1 MVNKNQNN
9 VDFGYKSVKKSDK
22 QKLVNNIFNSVA
34 RKYDLMN
41 DITSLGIHRN
51 WKSDLINWIAP
62 QSNQNLADIAGGTG
76 DIAYKFLNAG
86 GNSAHIFDINKE
98 MIQVSKQK
106 YRNIKNLEWSIA
118 SAENIPALD
127 NSFERANQLFNNT
140 KINSERIENSIR
152 TYSDNWS
159 YERIGKVELITLTLG
174 ISELIMDL
182 SPTKVIISEWVKLAD
197 KHSSSQSAKFVNGI
211 LDKLSQEI

>member
-1 MVNKNQNN
+1 MK
-9 VDFGYKSVKKSDK
+9 DFRQITFESLFEDGLPSLKEKD
-22 QKLVNNIFNSVA
+22 FN
-34 RKYDLMN
+34 
-41 DITSLGIHRN
+41 ITSL
-51 WKSDLINWIAP
+51 SE
-62 QSNQNLADIAGGTG
+62 NQNL
-76 DIAYKFLNAG
+76 
-86 GNSAHIFDINKE
+86 
-98 MIQVSKQK
+98 
-106 YRNIKNLEWSIA
+106 
-118 SAENIPALD
+118 
-127 NSFERANQLFNNT
+127 RANQLFNNT

>member
-1 MVNKNQNN
+1 MK
-9 VDFGYKSVKKSDK
+9 DFRQITFETLFEEG
-22 QKLVNNIFNSVA
+22 L
-34 RKYDLMN
+34 
-41 DITSLGIHRN
+41 TSLEEKDFNI
-51 WKSDLINWIAP
+51 SSL
-62 QSNQNLADIAGGTG
+62 SENQNL
-76 DIAYKFLNAG
+76 
-86 GNSAHIFDINKE
+86 
-98 MIQVSKQK
+98 
-106 YRNIKNLEWSIA
+106 
-118 SAENIPALD
+118 
-127 NSFERANQLFNNT
+127 RANQLFNNT

>member
-1 MVNKNQNN
+1 MK
-9 VDFGYKSVKKSDK
+9 DFRQITFETLFEEG
-22 QKLVNNIFNSVA
+22 L
-34 RKYDLMN
+34 
-41 DITSLGIHRN
+41 TSLKGKDFNI
-51 WKSDLINWIAP
+51 SSL
-62 QSNQNLADIAGGTG
+62 SENQNL
-76 DIAYKFLNAG
+76 
-86 GNSAHIFDINKE
+86 
-98 MIQVSKQK
+98 
-106 YRNIKNLEWSIA
+106 
-118 SAENIPALD
+118 
-127 NSFERANQLFNNT
+127 RANQLFNNT

>member
-1 MVNKNQNN
+1 MK
-9 VDFGYKSVKKSDK
+9 DFRQITFETLFEAG
-22 QKLVNNIFNSVA
+22 L
-34 RKYDLMN
+34 
-41 DITSLGIHRN
+41 TSLKEKDFNI
-51 WKSDLINWIAP
+51 SSL
-62 QSNQNLADIAGGTG
+62 SENQNL
-76 DIAYKFLNAG
+76 
-86 GNSAHIFDINKE
+86 
-98 MIQVSKQK
+98 
-106 YRNIKNLEWSIA
+106 
-118 SAENIPALD
+118 
-127 NSFERANQLFNNT
+127 RANQLFNNT

>member
-1 MVNKNQNN
+1 MK
-9 VDFGYKSVKKSDK
+9 DFRQITFETLFEEG
-22 QKLVNNIFNSVA
+22 L
-34 RKYDLMN
+34 
-41 DITSLGIHRN
+41 TSL
-51 WKSDLINWIAP
+51 KEKDINI
-62 QSNQNLADIAGGTG
+62 SSLSENQNL
-76 DIAYKFLNAG
+76 
-86 GNSAHIFDINKE
+86 
-98 MIQVSKQK
+98 
-106 YRNIKNLEWSIA
+106 
-118 SAENIPALD
+118 
-127 NSFERANQLFNNT
+127 RANQLFNNT

>member
-1 MVNKNQNN
+1 MK
-9 VDFGYKSVKKSDK
+9 DFRQITFETLFEEG
-22 QKLVNNIFNSVA
+22 L
-34 RKYDLMN
+34 
-41 DITSLGIHRN
+41 TSLKEKDFNI
-51 WKSDLINWIAP
+51 SSL
-62 QSNQNLADIAGGTG
+62 SENQNL
-76 DIAYKFLNAG
+76 
-86 GNSAHIFDINKE
+86 
-98 MIQVSKQK
+98 
-106 YRNIKNLEWSIA
+106 
-118 SAENIPALD
+118 
-127 NSFERANQLFNNT
+127 RANQLFNNT

-197 KHSSSQSAKFVNGI
+197 IHSSSQSAKFVNGI

>member
-1 MVNKNQNN
+1 MK
-9 VDFGYKSVKKSDK
+9 DFRQITFETLFEEG
-22 QKLVNNIFNSVA
+22 L
-34 RKYDLMN
+34 
-41 DITSLGIHRN
+41 TSLKEKDFNI
-51 WKSDLINWIAP
+51 SSL
-62 QSNQNLADIAGGTG
+62 SENQNL
-76 DIAYKFLNAG
+76 
-86 GNSAHIFDINKE
+86 
-98 MIQVSKQK
+98 
-106 YRNIKNLEWSIA
+106 
-118 SAENIPALD
+118 
-127 NSFERANQLFNNT
+127 RANQLFNNT

-174 ISELIMDL
+174 ISELIMNL

>member
-1 MVNKNQNN
+1 MK
-9 VDFGYKSVKKSDK
+9 DFRQITFETLFEEG
-22 QKLVNNIFNSVA
+22 L
-34 RKYDLMN
+34 
-41 DITSLGIHRN
+41 TSLKEKDFNI
-51 WKSDLINWIAP
+51 SSL
-62 QSNQNLADIAGGTG
+62 SENQIL
-76 DIAYKFLNAG
+76 
-86 GNSAHIFDINKE
+86 
-98 MIQVSKQK
+98 
-106 YRNIKNLEWSIA
+106 
-118 SAENIPALD
+118 
-127 NSFERANQLFNNT
+127 RANQLFNNT

-159 YERIGKVELITLTLG
+159 YVRIGKVELITLTLG

>member
-1 MVNKNQNN
+1 MK
-9 VDFGYKSVKKSDK
+9 DFRQITFETLFEEG
-22 QKLVNNIFNSVA
+22 L
-34 RKYDLMN
+34 
-41 DITSLGIHRN
+41 TSLKEKDFYI
-51 WKSDLINWIAP
+51 SSL
-62 QSNQNLADIAGGTG
+62 SENQNL
-76 DIAYKFLNAG
+76 
-86 GNSAHIFDINKE
+86 
-98 MIQVSKQK
+98 
-106 YRNIKNLEWSIA
+106 
-118 SAENIPALD
+118 
-127 NSFERANQLFNNT
+127 RANQLFNNT

>member
-1 MVNKNQNN
+1 MK
-9 VDFGYKSVKKSDK
+9 DFRQITFETLFEEGLASLKENDF
-22 QKLVNNIFNSVA
+22 NIS
-34 RKYDLMN
+34 
-41 DITSLGIHRN
+41 SL
-51 WKSDLINWIAP
+51 SE
-62 QSNQNLADIAGGTG
+62 NQNL
-76 DIAYKFLNAG
+76 
-86 GNSAHIFDINKE
+86 
-98 MIQVSKQK
+98 
-106 YRNIKNLEWSIA
+106 
-118 SAENIPALD
+118 
-127 NSFERANQLFNNT
+127 RANQLFNNT

>member
-1 MVNKNQNN
+1 MK
-9 VDFGYKSVKKSDK
+9 DFRQVTFETLFEEG
-22 QKLVNNIFNSVA
+22 L
-34 RKYDLMN
+34 
-41 DITSLGIHRN
+41 TSLKEKDFNI
-51 WKSDLINWIAP
+51 SSL
-62 QSNQNLADIAGGTG
+62 SENQNL
-76 DIAYKFLNAG
+76 
-86 GNSAHIFDINKE
+86 
-98 MIQVSKQK
+98 
-106 YRNIKNLEWSIA
+106 
-118 SAENIPALD
+118 
-127 NSFERANQLFNNT
+127 RANQLFNNT

>member
-1 MVNKNQNN
+1 MK
-9 VDFGYKSVKKSDK
+9 DFRQITFETLFEEG
-22 QKLVNNIFNSVA
+22 L
-34 RKYDLMN
+34 
-41 DITSLGIHRN
+41 TSLKEKDFN
-51 WKSDLINWIAP
+51 VSSL
-62 QSNQNLADIAGGTG
+62 SENQNL
-76 DIAYKFLNAG
+76 
-86 GNSAHIFDINKE
+86 
-98 MIQVSKQK
+98 
-106 YRNIKNLEWSIA
+106 
-118 SAENIPALD
+118 
-127 NSFERANQLFNNT
+127 RANQLFNNT

-197 KHSSSQSAKFVNGI
+197 KHSSSESAKFVNGI

>member
-1 MVNKNQNN
+1 MK
-9 VDFGYKSVKKSDK
+9 DFRQITFETLFEEG
-22 QKLVNNIFNSVA
+22 L
-34 RKYDLMN
+34 
-41 DITSLGIHRN
+41 TSLKEKDFNI
-51 WKSDLINWIAP
+51 SSL
-62 QSNQNLADIAGGTG
+62 SENQNL
-76 DIAYKFLNAG
+76 
-86 GNSAHIFDINKE
+86 
-98 MIQVSKQK
+98 
-106 YRNIKNLEWSIA
+106 
-118 SAENIPALD
+118 
-127 NSFERANQLFNNT
+127 RANQLFNNT

-152 TYSDNWS
+152 TYSDNWI